1 MVVVSTRSLLLPHTV
16 QQAIADAL
24 GVPDK
29 GRQLVEAQQRQLE
42 AAANSAK
49 GRGSLRVAC
58 VQWPQPLMAAGA
70 WVPELIQVRGRLWG
84 CAAKHLGRSLACRQ
98 CDSIICRIVRC
109 GLAVCR
115 LGCHCSRSTCSCLPA
130 SPLPQMTGSRDV
142 IGSQDHAELVSEQQL
157 AEAQPDVLVFALCGL
172 TLEQSTRAAQAAVRR
187 LAAVWQRLPAAQA
200 GRVAVVDGEH
210 VFSRPGPLLVQSLEC
225 LVEMLHPEAQQA
237 HQGKLWRWLPSA
249 S

>member
-1 MVVVSTRSLLLPHTV
+1 
-16 QQAIADAL
+16 
-24 GVPDK
+24 
-29 GRQLVEAQQRQLE
+29 
-42 AAANSAK
+42 
-49 GRGSLRVAC
+49 
-58 VQWPQPLMAAGA
+58 
-70 WVPELIQVRGRLWG
+70 
-84 CAAKHLGRSLACRQ
+84 
-98 CDSIICRIVRC
+98 
-109 GLAVCR
+109 
-115 LGCHCSRSTCSCLPA
+115 
-130 SPLPQMTGSRDV
+130 MTGSRDV

-187 LAAVWQRLPAAQA
+187 LAEVWQRLPAAQA

-237 HQGKLWRWLPSA
+237 HQGRLWRWLPSP

>member
-1 MVVVSTRSLLLPHTV
+1 M
-16 QQAIADAL
+16 
-24 GVPDK
+24 PDK

-70 WVPELIQVRGRLWG
+70 WVPELIQVIAQQVVWQVVLQHTWG
-84 CAAKHLGRSLACRQ
+84 AAWRAGSATALSAASSGVGSA
-98 CDSIICRIVRC
+98 
-109 GLAVCR
+109 ACR
-115 LGCHCSRSTCSCLPA
+115 LGCHSSPSTCSCLPA

-142 IGSQDHAELVSEQQL
+142 IGRQDHAELVSEQQL

-237 HQGKLWRWLPSA
+237 HQGKLWRWLPSP